1 MADILLSKQKIN
13 LSEYLELHCSR
24 DVRQFLLMMLK
35 KPKRDQELFLK
46 TLQEKNWCV
55 YKQAMKEERKPFK
68 SSAFHYK
75 HMVGIHG
82 DDEVDSA
89 RGLSGYT
96 LSKMEEYVDRS
107 GNCERLIK
115 ELREKLE
122 EGEMEKLEN
131 KLRHMQTKN
140 GFILNWSTARKL
152 ASNQE
157 LRSFLIGGNR
167 RIFPTIVLNQFFRV
181 RLNQCSGIC
190 SELGEST
197 DEKQT
202 ANEST
207 HPTCRNPFIAF
218 LDSVSP
224 SAMVEQKIY
233 PKPLSS
239 VDQSTLTSAH
249 GSDKNQS
256 VEDLKGEEENS
267 CGPSLNSS
275 GYDSLSSYISEKTI
289 GTIPNSDRSCIPEES
304 VPKAPCGISP
314 GERSGTCEDGTR
326 TFNSEVEGP
335 SGPRGSG
342 SVSTLTLKEKCISG
356 TNTGNDTGRKV
367 DILFEES
374 NHMLERIMND
384 TDLSQSPT
392 LFQKD
397 LHVSDE
403 VGKQKEE
410 DLRKECFSLSKAKA
424 CSSLS
429 EEAQSNYFGTTTPA
443 RRVSEVTSSSRERAS
458 LDSEIRLDD
467 DGLVLQKTR
476 PTTRAPSA
484 ESARSTTRNNE
495 TKEQIRTQK
504 GSRRTSQKKQNDQH
518 EKRSMLKE
526 WARKKVFCLKGGTS
540 EEEKMGAVR
549 AGISIINLKEH
560 KLYPCLVAE
569 QCLVFEDPETS
580 KRRIIEIGEVGK
592 ILSKKKG
599 EFTEEFGFK
608 LQFQMG
614 VFADI
619 CETDVVLPGK
629 IRTIAYDELLFE
641 KVLKTFLKYIH
652 EAVLPALAVFKK
664 FLSEFRHGEV
674 WGQWESVES
683 VCLAFCV
690 AGCGSSPSSS
700 SGEQYDSY
708 YSEGDYPVTKVL
720 QDPVYVEVHILQRT
734 DPNIVLTLGDCW
746 ATSTPSPLS
755 QPQWSLLVAGCPY
768 RDDNYQT
775 TLIPVGGS
783 SGLLYPTHYQRFMV
797 RMFTFVDP
805 ASQLPLK
812 ETVYI
817 HCSAAVCQPT
827 ATDRCVPTCISRRR
841 RAVAAA
847 RGGSS
852 KDTAVVS
859 SGEVILTAS
868 ELPAQ
873 GEAHRLWSEV
883 PQVFSYGL
891 LAVAASTVLVVSALL
906 LVAVWR
912 FRPCTQNKAVTGA

>member
-1 MADILLSKQKIN
+1 MRRCSSEDVCEDACKNKLLDTFASLARLLEFQTAVEMADILLSKQKIN
-13 LSEYLELHCSR
+13 LSEYLELHCSK

-46 TLQEKNWCV
+46 TLQEKNWCL
-55 YKQAMKEERKPFK
+55 YKQAMKEACEMKNCLLCRQPGSPAHPQEPRRRKGSETMDEVPAKRKPFK
-68 SSAFHYK
+68 SSAFHHK

-140 GFILNWSTARKL
+140 GFIFNWSTARKL
-152 ASNQE
+152 TSNQE

-181 RLNQCSGIC
+181 RLNQRSGVC

-207 HPTCRNPFIAF
+207 HPTCSDPVIPF

-239 VDQSTLTSAH
+239 VDQSTLVSAH

-256 VEDLKGEEENS
+256 VEDLKGEEENNCS
-267 CGPSLNSS
+267 PSLNSS
-275 GYDSLSSYISEKTI
+275 GYNSFSSSISEKTI
-289 GTIPNSDRSCIPEES
+289 ETIPNSDRSCIPEES
-304 VPKAPCGISP
+304 VPRAPCGISP

-335 SGPRGSG
+335 SGTKGSG
-342 SVSTLTLKEKCISG
+342 SVSTLTLKKKCLSG
-356 TNTGNDTGRKV
+356 TNTGNDTGKKV

-384 TDLSQSPT
+384 TDSSQSPT

-410 DLRKECFSLSKAKA
+410 DLGKECFSLSKAKA

-429 EEAQSNYFGTTTPA
+429 EEAQSNYFGTNTIA
-443 RRVSEVTSSSRERAS
+443 RRASKVTSSSRERAS
-458 LDSEIRLDD
+458 LDSEIWLDD

-504 GSRRTSQKKQNDQH
+504 GSRTSQKKQNDQQK
-518 EKRSMLKE
+518 KRSMLKE
-526 WARKKVFCLKGGTS
+526 WASKKVFCLKGGTS

-614 VFADI
+614 VFVDI

-629 IRTIAYDELLFE
+629 IRTIAFDELLFE

-664 FLSEFRHGEV
+664 V
-674 WGQWESVES
+674 
-683 VCLAFCV
+683 
-690 AGCGSSPSSS
+690 
-700 SGEQYDSY
+700 
-708 YSEGDYPVTKVL
+708 
-720 QDPVYVEVHILQRT
+720 QRET
-734 DPNIVLTLGDCW
+734 D
-746 ATSTPSPLS
+746 
-755 QPQWSLLVAGCPY
+755 
-768 RDDNYQT
+768 
-775 TLIPVGGS
+775 
-783 SGLLYPTHYQRFMV
+783 LY
-797 RMFTFVDP
+797 
-805 ASQLPLK
+805 
-812 ETVYI
+812 
-817 HCSAAVCQPT
+817 
-827 ATDRCVPTCISRRR
+827 
-841 RAVAAA
+841 
-847 RGGSS
+847 
-852 KDTAVVS
+852 
-859 SGEVILTAS
+859 
-868 ELPAQ
+868 
-873 GEAHRLWSEV
+873 
-883 PQVFSYGL
+883 
-891 LAVAASTVLVVSALL
+891 
-906 LVAVWR
+906 
-912 FRPCTQNKAVTGA
+912 